1 LAATKES
8 EKMKGFIIL
17 VSLIFL
23 SVPAFTQNEE
33 RAAIVFNGPECGFTF
48 DDEDLVGDTL
58 AVRGQY
64 AGGGAGLPSNG
75 SLRCQGTHALDME
88 KSVAFHEGFCG
99 FQGFF
104 TENVHGV
111 VNKGGNF
118 LFYCNF
124 PKAPRDYEPL

>member
-1 LAATKES
+1 
-8 EKMKGFIIL
+8 MKGFIIL
-17 VSLIFL
+17 VSLILL
-23 SVPAFTQNEE
+23 SVPAFAKNDE
-33 RAAIVFNGPECGFTF
+33 RAAVVINGPECVFTF
-48 DDEDLVGDTL
+48 DGVDLVGDTL
-58 AVRGQY
+58 ALRGQW

-75 SLRCQGTHALDME
+75 SLRCQGTHDLNME

-99 FQGFF
+99 VEGFF

-124 PKAPRDYEPL
+124 SKALRDYEPPE